1 MLFSQELPR
10 RISGKQGRKK
20 VLRNSHLPKALDTGR
35 SILLW
40 MLFLFDLG
48 VIYQHKTK
56 QKLTLADRRSDKT
69 PFLFYPTN
77 QFFKHA
83 CNFKIRLGLTPGGN
97 VFFSPPLLQH
107 AELFSKLPFCST
119 HFEQNQGDKFIL
131 PIKTTGCTQD
141 GYLTCPS
148 INSLIPNCKM
158 RELLKPHLCI

>member
-1 MLFSQELPR
+1 MWASNAIQREGESLVLFSQELPR

-83 CNFKIRLGLTPGGN
+83 CNFKIGLGLTPGGM
-97 VFFSPPLLQH
+97 VFFP
-107 AELFSKLPFCST
+107 LPFSNMQNFFLNY
-119 HFEQNQGDKFIL
+119 HFVQLIL
-131 PIKTTGCTQD
+131 NRIRE
-141 GYLTCPS
+141 
-148 INSLIPNCKM
+148 ISLFFP
-158 RELLKPHLCI
+158 LKPQAVHRMVI